1 MALTVEELQI
11 VLKCDATTA
20 QEVLKQMDATVKA
33 YTEKFQKYFQTRTGK
48 VQPLDN
54 VAKQVDSAVRKV
66 ESQTKRLKK
75 AAADWKEQYK
85 KTWGE
90 DFDSSMMKAKIRSS
104 VDRMGKEYKPSG
116 QKYVGSGGGMGD
128 PNYFRNSEAYN
139 MTYGN
144 RTPNN
149 ELVDFGAKI
158 RATLEDS
165 LGSVNTISGAM
176 KMKIGDALVKLRDLA
191 NEYRKAVTE
200 HGSDSP
206 QATAA
211 EQKFKKAIYAA
222 DGYIQKLDKVAAKE
236 KQAEAAA
243 DPTKIQAF
251 MESAEQ
257 KIDSVKNSISSARK
271 RLSKFGAALKK
282 AFNQTLL
289 GKFIK
294 RLGTVAL
301 RMAAMKVI
309 RGTIQGI
316 SQGLEELAKKSKSSA
331 KAMNTV
337 KGAGN
342 SIKMSLGM
350 AVMPIVKALAP
361 IFVQL
366 AGVVNAACNALA
378 RFFAVVT
385 GQSTYTAVGFS
396 DALDGVSDSADGA
409 GKSAKRAVA
418 AFDELN
424 IIGQQGGGGG
434 GGTDLTNPFSQV
446 TGDLPAF
453 SELGTKIRE
462 AIENGDWRG
471 VGSAI
476 AGKLNE
482 AINSWQ
488 PEETAHKISNV
499 INSALEIAIGL
510 LEDVNGFDLGKK
522 IGDFIANVDWAGII
536 DRLVEGAGAAAVTLQ
551 QSIWGIIWGAIE
563 PTFQDLYDKC
573 FEEGKFSFNGM
584 LDGISDLFLK
594 TNLAIWAYDH
604 IITPLFNG
612 VARSL
617 LNDSTEENPGK
628 ALGEKI
634 LDGIAAVFSNIG
646 EWVKTHIVKP
656 IKDWFSGNA
665 IGIDFDLQLPD
676 LKSFKDVWDKLKGGT
691 KTFTAKLT
699 GVKDSVI
706 EKVQK
711 NWNLINDKTANLEA
725 NIQEGI
731 EDRVASI
738 KTAWND
744 LKAGTKKMT
753 ANLSG
758 AGVTAFEKLKTAWS
772 GISTK
777 TSTMTASLSQ
787 NFTQTQLDNLK
798 NAWNGIKE
806 SVTSKFTASL
816 NVGATV
822 QNFIDK
828 WNALKDKKVTIQAVS
843 DKFKETWNSIAAKWN
858 ASSFLRGIFT
868 MPTLASGGV
877 TYGPTMAMIG
887 EYAGAKSNPEVI
899 APLSTLVGLLQR
911 ANATGTNKDAMTKE
925 QADVMIRLLQRIEQ
939 KSNVITPSVALGQV
953 MSRSANLYART

>member
-54 VAKQVDSAVRKV
+54 VAKQVDSAVREV

-128 PNYFRNSEAYN
+128 PNYYKNSQFEYSRMTGPYSNANGGVPDLGLKSTSFSEAFA
-139 MTYGN
+139 TA
-144 RTPNN
+144 RTKAQAFFQ
-149 ELVDFGAKI
+149 ELGLMAQY
-158 RATLEDS
+158 A
-165 LGSVNTISGAM
+165 GG
-176 KMKIGDALVKLRDLA
+176 KIGSAIKAGAHAGIGAVKLVGRTLSGIVGA
-191 NEYRKAVTE
+191 
-200 HGSDSP
+200 
-206 QATAA
+206 
-211 EQKFKKAIYAA
+211 
-222 DGYIQKLDKVAAKE
+222 
-236 KQAEAAA
+236 
-243 DPTKIQAF
+243 
-251 MESAEQ
+251 
-257 KIDSVKNSISSARK
+257 ARK
-271 RLSKFGAALKK
+271 VGGAIKK
-282 AFNQTLL
+282 AFQASLL
-289 GKFIK
+289 GRFLKQ
-294 RLGTVAL
+294 LGRTML
-301 RMAAMKVI
+301 RMAAMKLIQGV
-309 RGTIQGI
+309 IQGI
-316 SQGLEELAKKSKSSA
+316 KAGLDDLAKHSKSSA
-331 KAMNTV
+331 KAMNTL

-350 AVMPIVKALAP
+350 AVMPIIKALAP
-361 IFVQL
+361 TFVTL
-366 AGVVNAACNALA
+366 AGVVNAACNAIA

-385 GQSTYTAVGFS
+385 GQGTYTAVNFS
-396 DALDGVSDSADGA
+396 NALDGVSDSADGA

-424 IIGQQGGGGG
+424 VIGQQGGGGG
-434 GGTDLTNPFSQV
+434 GGTDVTNPFSSV

-462 AIENGDWRG
+462 AIEKGDWRE

-482 AINSWQ
+482 AIDSWH
-488 PEETAHKISNV
+488 PEESAHKISDGIKN
-499 INSALEIAIGL
+499 ALDAAVGF
-510 LEDVNGFDLGKK
+510 LEDIDWHMLGAKLKTFFEEIDWNGIMDKLSEG
-522 IGDFIANVDWAGII
+522 IGALAGGIGVL
-536 DRLVEGAGAAAVTLQ
+536 LVELFGDAWQAVKDWFY
-551 QSIWGIIWGAIE
+551 S
-563 PTFQDLYDKC
+563 Y
-573 FEEGKFSFNGM
+573 SFNE
-584 LDGISDLFLK
+584 DGQFVFEGFLEGIK
-594 TNLAIWAYDH
+594 D
-604 IITPLFNG
+604 
-612 VARSL
+612 VV
-617 LNDSTEENPGK
+617 
-628 ALGEKI
+628 EKI
-634 LDGIAAVFSNIG
+634 DAWIDEHIVKPFIDGFKKAFGIASPAKEMNEPGDMVGQGILEGIAAPFKAIG
-646 EWVKTHIVKP
+646 TWLNDHIVQP
-656 IKDWFSGNA
+656 IKDWFSEHALN
-665 IGIDFDLQLPD
+665 IDFDFQLPD
-676 LKSFKDVWDKLKGGT
+676 LSSFKATWDKLKGGT
-691 KTFTAKLT
+691 KTFTAKLS

-706 EKVQK
+706 QKVQE
-711 NWNLINDKTANLEA
+711 NWNKITDKTADLKA

-731 EDRVASI
+731 ETKVASI

-744 LKAGTKKMT
+744 LKAGTKNLT

-772 GISTK
+772 GIITK

-828 WNALKDKKVTIQAVS
+828 WNALTDKKVTIQAVS